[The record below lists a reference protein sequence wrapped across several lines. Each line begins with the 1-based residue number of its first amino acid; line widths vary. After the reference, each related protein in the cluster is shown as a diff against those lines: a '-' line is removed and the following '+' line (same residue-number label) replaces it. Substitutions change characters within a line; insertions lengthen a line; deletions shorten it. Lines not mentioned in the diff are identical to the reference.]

1 MEYIDINIDKLQ
13 VSELNVRKTLSS
25 EEDETGI
32 EDLANDIKN
41 NGLINPI
48 TVRKLNNSEKYEII
62 AGQRRYLAMKLL
74 NNKTISC
81 HILNISNQKAEEIS
95 LVENVQRNQMTT
107 TDKVKA
113 YSKLYEVYNK
123 DIEKVVNAIHI
134 SKKTLQ
140 KYLKI
145 KDLPLDVIQL
155 LDAIGE
161 ERISLDV
168 AIELTK
174 LPSSIDIKDFLD
186 KIQQLTSQQKI
197 DTIKKFN
204 LSKSTDIDDLDTIK
218 EDVVIYSNNISW
230 APSFPYIIDKNNK
243 HIKIPEILFEDII
256 KLIHD
261 KTGNIEYI

>member
-1 MEYIDINIDKLQ
+1 MEYIDISIDKLQ
-13 VSELNVRKTLSS
+13 VSHLNVRKTLSS

-48 TVRKLNNSEKYEII
+48 TVRKLDNSENYEII
-62 AGQRRYLAMKLL
+62 AGQRRFLAIKLL

-145 KDLPLDVIQL
+145 KNLPEEVLHL
-155 LDAIGE
+155 LDAVGE
-161 ERISLDV
+161 DKISLDV

-174 LPSSIDIKDFLD
+174 LPPSINTMTFLN
-186 KIQQLTSQQKI
+186 KIQQLTSQQKVES
-197 DTIKKFN
+197 IKQFN
-204 LSKSTDIDDLDTIK
+204 FNHSTNIDDLDTIK
-218 EDVVIYSNNISW
+218 EDIVCYSNNIRL
-230 APSFPYIIDKNNK
+230 APSFPYVIDKNDK
-243 HIKIPEILFEDII
+243 YIKIPETLYEDII
-256 KLIHD
+256 NIIQL

>member
-1 MEYIDINIDKLQ
+1 M
-13 VSELNVRKTLSS
+13 
-25 EEDETGI
+25 
-32 EDLANDIKN
+32 
-41 NGLINPI
+41 
-48 TVRKLNNSEKYEII
+48 
-62 AGQRRYLAMKLL
+62 
-74 NNKTISC
+74 
-81 HILNISNQKAEEIS
+81 
-95 LVENVQRNQMTT
+95 
-107 TDKVKA
+107 
-113 YSKLYEVYNK
+113 
-123 DIEKVVNAIHI
+123 
-134 SKKTLQ
+134 
-140 KYLKI
+140 KI
-145 KDLPLDVIQL
+145 KDLPSDVIQL

-218 EDVVIYSNNISW
+218 VDVVIYSNNFSL

-261 KTGNIEYI
+261 KTGNIEYIKTIYF

>member
-1 MEYIDINIDKLQ
+1 MEYIDISIDKLQ
-13 VSELNVRKTLSS
+13 VSHLNVRKTLSS

-48 TVRKLNNSEKYEII
+48 TVRKLDNSENYEII
-62 AGQRRYLAMKLL
+62 AGQRRFLAIKLL

-123 DIEKVVNAIHI
+123 DIEKVVNAIHV

-145 KDLPLDVIQL
+145 KNLPEEVLQL
-155 LDAIGE
+155 LDAVGE
-161 ERISLDV
+161 DKISLDV

-174 LPSSIDIKDFLD
+174 LPPSINTMTFLN
-186 KIQQLTSQQKI
+186 KIQQLTSQQKVES
-197 DTIKKFN
+197 IKQFIFN
-204 LSKSTDIDDLDTIK
+204 HSTNIDDLDTIK
-218 EDVVIYSNNISW
+218 KDIVCYSNNIRL
-230 APSFPYIIDKNNK
+230 APSFPYVIDKNDK
-243 HIKIPEILFEDII
+243 YIKIPETLYEDII
-256 KLIHD
+256 NIIQL

>member
-1 MEYIDINIDKLQ
+1 MEYIDIDINKLH
-13 VSELNVRKTLSS
+13 VSNLNVRKTLTS

-32 EDLANDIKN
+32 EDLANDINN

-48 TVRKLNNSEKYEII
+48 TVRKMDEDGNYEII
-62 AGQRRYLAMKLL
+62 AGQRRYLAMKVL
-74 NNKTISC
+74 NKQTISC

-107 TDKVKA
+107 TDKVKS
-113 YSKLYEVYNK
+113 YSKLYKVYNE

-145 KDLPLDVIQL
+145 KDLPETVLQL
-155 LDAIGE
+155 LDASGQE
-161 ERISLDV
+161 KISLDV

-174 LPSSIDIKDFLD
+174 LPESINTLTFLN

-197 DTIKKFN
+197 DTIKQFN
-204 LSKSTDIDDLDTIK
+204 LISSTNIDDLDDIK
-218 EDVVIYSNNISW
+218 EDIVINSNNIRLS
-230 APSFPYIIDKNNK
+230 PSFPYVIDKNDK
-243 HIKIPEILFEDII
+243 YIKIPELLYDDII
-256 KLIHD
+256 HLIQL
-261 KTGNIEYI
+261 KTGNIEYL